1 MIGKQLLRRKK
12 KIPEKKMMKS
22 KLISILLPLILG
34 FMLVFGSPLKA
45 ELFSVSAGIP
55 LSHDIKDENLDSDGV
70 SGFFFHVKFP
80 ILVGVGLENY
90 ETKIKDLD
98 TKIATTMYDIF
109 YLLPIPVINLTVGL
123 GAGQSE
129 LKCSTCSS
137 SYDVGTATQIYS
149 SLGFPIL
156 GIMDAHLSYRIV
168 NSSVKSKTVQKNTKR
183 EVMCLEQES
192 ASGSNHVYKEHPA
205 KNFLSFTG
213 RSDSRTRSS
222 PICKSTI
229 FRHQPRYG
237 HRLQCGQ
244 ERGYRGF
251 GWYHT
256 PDSAGSKFRSKFFK
270 IRRRQ

>member
-1 MIGKQLLRRKK
+1 
-12 KIPEKKMMKS
+12 MMKS

-34 FMLVFGSPLKA
+34 VMLLFGSPLKA

-80 ILVGVGLENY
+80 ILVGVGLESY

-98 TKIATTMYDIF
+98 TKIGTTMYDIF

-149 SLGFPIL
+149 SLGIPIL

-168 NSSVKSKTVQKNTKR
+168 NSSVKSKN
-183 EVMCLEQES
+183 
-192 ASGSNHVYKEHPA
+192 GSEEYK
-205 KNFLSFTG
+205 TG
-213 RSDSRTRSS
+213 GNVLGAGIS
-222 PICKSTI
+222 I
-229 FRHQPRYG
+229 
-237 HRLQCGQ
+237 
-244 ERGYRGF
+244 GF
-251 GWYHT
+251 
-256 PDSAGSKFRSKFFK
+256 
-270 IRRRQ
+270 

>member
-1 MIGKQLLRRKK
+1 MPGKRWWKNPLNLHSSGLWVSLMIGKQLLRRKK

-34 FMLVFGSPLKA
+34 FILLFGSRLKA

-137 SYDVGTATQIYS
+137 SYDVGTATQIYNKGQVVFMRNPRKL
-149 SLGFPIL
+149 SLWNTFGEPFNFEVTS
-156 GIMDAHLSYRIV
+156 MHLHY
-168 NSSVKSKTVQKNTKR
+168 
-183 EVMCLEQES
+183 
-192 ASGSNHVYKEHPA
+192 
-205 KNFLSFTG
+205 
-213 RSDSRTRSS
+213 
-222 PICKSTI
+222 
-229 FRHQPRYG
+229 
-237 HRLQCGQ
+237 
-244 ERGYRGF
+244 
-251 GWYHT
+251 
-256 PDSAGSKFRSKFFK
+256 
-270 IRRRQ
+270 